1 MAKNLSHPL
10 KEHLMRRVICIDS
23 AMLGNERGVGGR
35 RNWRLLVGQESELER
50 KEMKREGRKIK
61 ERTHLL

>member
-1 MAKNLSHPL
+1 
-10 KEHLMRRVICIDS
+10 MRRVICIDS